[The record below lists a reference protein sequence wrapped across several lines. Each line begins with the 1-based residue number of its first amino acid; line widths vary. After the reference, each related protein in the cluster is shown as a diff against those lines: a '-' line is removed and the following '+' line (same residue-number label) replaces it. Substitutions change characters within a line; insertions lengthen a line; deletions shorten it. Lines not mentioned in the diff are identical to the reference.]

1 MELMVGIDK
10 GHFACCQCVQLE
22 TGNTYEQYRNDICN
36 KLAIIHQSLKSP
48 EENFLYD
55 LMKDYQIKNQT
66 PTEKNNEKF
75 KKPNSYCAYS
85 SACFC
90 IFGMFQ

>member
-1 MELMVGIDK
+1 MELMVDIDK

-22 TGNTYEQYRNDICN
+22 TVNTYEQYRNDICN

-55 LMKDYQIKNQT
+55 LMKDYQIKNQN
-66 PTEKNNEKF
+66 PTEKNNE
-75 KKPNSYCAYS
+75 NY
-85 SACFC
+85 
-90 IFGMFQ
+90 